1 MHMAQLTPLPITV
14 SCFSKI
20 QTNFTFLALAHPGS
34 PGQRAIKRVYV
45 SQCVCVTHG
54 MRAVGRGDCRR
65 RRRTGRPSVGP
76 GRRARR
82 RGRRAPAAASRR
94 AGGGP
99 RRRRRRWH
107 AARCVV
113 DVVVRLAPYCAPAAS
128 VAADS
133 LHRPTQP
140 TKCCPFQYLHR
151 LKFFACTICPNKRIN
166 FRKKREGQTDERT
179 DARPMLSAVVV
190 ASILNTIRYEIL
202 F

>member
-1 MHMAQLTPLPITV
+1 MCV
-14 SCFSKI
+14 
-20 QTNFTFLALAHPGS
+20 
-34 PGQRAIKRVYV
+34 
-45 SQCVCVTHG
+45 CVCVTHG
-54 MRAVGRGDCRR
+54 RRAVGRGYCRR

-113 DVVVRLAPYCAPAAS
+113 AVVVRLAPYCAPAAS

-151 LKFFACTICPNKRIN
+151 LKFFACSICPNKRIN
-166 FRKKREGQTDERT
+166 FRKKNGRDRQTNGQTPDRCFLLWSWP
-179 DARPMLSAVVV
+179 A
-190 ASILNTIRYEIL
+190 Y
-202 F
+202 